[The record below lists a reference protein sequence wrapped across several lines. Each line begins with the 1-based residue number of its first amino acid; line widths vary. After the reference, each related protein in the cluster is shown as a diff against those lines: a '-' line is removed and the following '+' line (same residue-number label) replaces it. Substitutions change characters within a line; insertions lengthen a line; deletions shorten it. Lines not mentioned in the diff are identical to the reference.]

1 MCLTLIIRCQVDTVY
16 CQTIHLW
23 LAVIKPDT
31 DTTDNLTHM
40 CTIVAIFACFD
51 TWVTIIHPHVASLSS
66 STFIVMALIRL
77 TCLLPLVSVV
87 VWNQRMQEIF
97 LQKWRQLWNWRC
109 AVAAYLHGCLGPGHF
124 KRRLRISCWCLL
136 LNISSLVRK
145 CWIC

>member
-23 LAVIKPDT
+23 LAVIRPDT

-40 CTIVAIFACFD
+40 CTVVRPSKVAIFACFD
-51 TWVTIIHPHVASLSS
+51 TWVTIIHPHVASLSF

-87 VWNQRMQEIF
+87 V
-97 LQKWRQLWNWRC
+97 
-109 AVAAYLHGCLGPGHF
+109 
-124 KRRLRISCWCLL
+124 
-136 LNISSLVRK
+136 
-145 CWIC
+145 